1 MTADQF
7 GGVLRAL
14 LAFGA
19 GFIPATFMDAGTTSI
34 LVGAIVTMGVAL
46 WSWKTNTDKPAA

>member
-1 MTADQF
+1 MDSAQF

-19 GFIPATFMDAGTTSI
+19 GFIPATFMDAGTTATV
-34 LVGAIVTMGVAL
+34 VGALVTLGVAL
-46 WSWKTNTDKPAA
+46 WSWKTNKPAV

>member
-1 MTADQF
+1 MTAEQF

-19 GFIPATFMDAGTTSI
+19 GFIPATFMDAGTSATI
-34 LVGAIVTMGVAL
+34 VGAMVTLGVAV
-46 WSWKTNTDKPAA
+46 WSWKTHGNSAA